1 MITKNFD
8 VIIIGGSY
16 AGLSAALSLGR
27 AIRKV
32 LVIDS
37 GKPCNRHTPHSHNF
51 LTQDG
56 KTPAAIAETGKEQV
70 LQYPTVQFMD
80 AGVTEV
86 KREKEQFLVSTSSH
100 QDLTAKKLLFASGVK
115 DLMPNI
121 ESFDDCWGISAIH
134 CPYCHGYEYKGQ
146 KTGLLANGD
155 IAFEFSQLLHN
166 WTDQLTIFTNG
177 PSTITAAQADQL
189 ALKNIFIVEK
199 KIRKFQHLKGYIQS
213 MNFNDGSTFQLD
225 AIYAKL
231 PFEQHCLIPEH
242 LGCEINEQ
250 GYIQIDEFQRTS
262 IPGIYAAGDNTTSM
276 RSVAS
281 AVAAGTKAGAFINH
295 DLISGK

>member
-1 MITKNFD
+1 MIAKNFD

-27 AIRKV
+27 AIREV

-80 AGVTEV
+80 AWVTEV
-86 KREKEQFLVSTSSH
+86 KREKEQFLVSTPSY
-100 QDLTAKKLLFASGVK
+100 QDLTARKLLFATGVK

-134 CPYCHGYEYKGQ
+134 CPYCHGYEYKRQ

-177 PSTITAAQADQL
+177 PSTITATQADQL
-189 ALKNIFIVEK
+189 ALKNIAIEEK
-199 KIRKFQHLKGYIQS
+199 KILKFKHHKGYIQS
-213 MNFNDGSTFQLD
+213 INFSDGSAFKLD

-231 PFEQHCLIPEH
+231 PFQQHSLIPEN
-242 LGCEINEQ
+242 LGCEINKQ

-295 DLISGK
+295 DLICGN

>member
-1 MITKNFD
+1 MNTRNFE

-32 LVIDS
+32 LVIDN

-56 KTPAAIAETGKEQV
+56 RSPAIIAETGKEQV
-70 LQYPTVQFMD
+70 MQYPTVQFMD
-80 AGVTEV
+80 AWVTEV
-86 KREKEQFLVSTSSH
+86 KKEKEQFIVFTSDH
-100 QDLTAKKLLFASGVK
+100 QNLTAKKILFATGVK
-115 DLMPNI
+115 DLMPGI

-134 CPYCHGYEYKGQ
+134 CPYCHGYEYKGK

-177 PSTITAAQADQL
+177 PSTITSAQADQL
-189 ALKNIFIVEK
+189 VLKNIFIVEK
-199 KIRKFQHLKGYIQS
+199 KIRKFQHHKGYIQS
-213 MNFNDGSTFQLD
+213 MKFRDGSTFQLD

-231 PFEQHCLIPEH
+231 SFEQHSPIPEK
-242 LGCEINEQ
+242 LGCKINEQ

-295 DLISGK
+295 DLISGN